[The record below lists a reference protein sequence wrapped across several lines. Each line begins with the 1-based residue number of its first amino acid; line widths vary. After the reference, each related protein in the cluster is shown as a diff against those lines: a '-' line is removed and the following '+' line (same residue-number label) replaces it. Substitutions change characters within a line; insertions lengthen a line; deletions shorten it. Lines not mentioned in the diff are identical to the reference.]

1 MKNRNP
7 FGLSLSKPCFSL
19 FNGHQKKDSPST
31 GSRQAGLVT
40 GICLALAAL
49 ILPAPAQADALIDN
63 ANGYTLDEDGNLV
76 RFTGLLFD
84 VDTGR
89 VTQLLR
95 RNDDR
100 PREVDFRHDAQGRT
114 VIPGLIDAHG
124 HLMGLGFSAIQ
135 LDLSDTTSLE
145 EAMARLAQYSAENP
159 TLRWVVGSGWN
170 QERWGLGRF
179 PTAADLDAAVAD
191 RPVWLVRVD
200 GHAGVA
206 NSMAMAQAGITA
218 SSQSPAGGRIE
229 RDGRQPNGV
238 FIDAAMALVEDA
250 IPTPEPPVRDMALR
264 EAQELLLSYGITTMH
279 DMGTSADDWDV
290 LRRAGDRD
298 RLQIRVISYAN
309 ALETLLDIAGD
320 AKTPWL
326 YDGRLRMV
334 GLKIYG
340 DGALGSRGAL
350 LNAPYAD
357 APGETGLALID
368 GIALRNR
375 LSRLSLD
382 RFQAAIHAI
391 GDGANREALAA
402 VEELATRYTD
412 DRRWRIEH
420 AQVVD
425 PADLPR
431 FGRHGI
437 IASMQPVHQTSDRL
451 MAEAR
456 LGPDRLTGAYAW
468 NSMLRVGSRLAFGSD
483 FPVESPNPF
492 PGLAVAI
499 SREDAN
505 GQPPGGWQAHERVS
519 LQQAFAAFT
528 TDAAFAG
535 FAEDQ
540 IGRLGEG
547 LYADFLILDRDI
559 FDATPAEIRATQV
572 AETWIGGER
581 TWVRGAADA
590 PPMDAPV
597 GPMISEDEDIGR

>member
-1 MKNRNP
+1 MVA
-7 FGLSLSKPCFSL
+7 
-19 FNGHQKKDSPST
+19 T
-31 GSRQAGLVT
+31 V
-40 GICLALAAL
+40 LALAVL
-49 ILPAPAQADALIDN
+49 LLPAPARADALIEN

-89 VTQLLR
+89 VTRLLG

-100 PREVDFRHDAQGRT
+100 PRELDFRHDAQGRT

-124 HLMGLGFSAIQ
+124 HLMGLGYNAIQ
-135 LDLSDTTSLE
+135 LDLSDTTSLAD
-145 EAMARLAQYSAENP
+145 AMARLARYSAENP
-159 TLRWVVGSGWN
+159 TLRWVVGRGWN
-170 QERWGLGRF
+170 QERWGLDRF
-179 PTAADLDAAVAD
+179 PTAADLDAAVSD

-206 NSMAMAQAGITA
+206 NSAAMAAAGVTAAAQA
-218 SSQSPAGGRIE
+218 PAGGRIE

-238 FIDAAMALVEDA
+238 FVDAAMALIEQA
-250 IPTPEPPVRDMALR
+250 IPTPQPPVRDMALR
-264 EAQELLLSYGITTMH
+264 EAQELLLSYGVTTMH
-279 DMGTSADDWDV
+279 DMGTSADDWGV
-290 LRRAGDRD
+290 LRRAGDRNL
-298 RLQIRVISYAN
+298 LQIRVVSYAN
-309 ALETLLDIAGD
+309 ELDTLLDIAGD
-320 AKTPWL
+320 AMTPWL

-391 GDGANREALAA
+391 GDGANREALGAI
-402 VEELATRYTD
+402 EELASRYND

-431 FGRHGI
+431 FGRNGI

-456 LGPDRLTGAYAW
+456 LGPNRLTGAYAW
-468 NSMLRVGSRLAFGSD
+468 NSMLRNGSRLAFGSD
-483 FPVESPNPF
+483 FPVENPNPF

-499 SREDAN
+499 SRQDAA
-505 GQPPGGWQAHERVS
+505 GQPAGGWQAHERVS
-519 LQQAFAAFT
+519 LQ
-528 TDAAFAG
+528 
-535 FAEDQ
+535 
-540 IGRLGEG
+540 
-547 LYADFLILDRDI
+547 
-559 FDATPAEIRATQV
+559 
-572 AETWIGGER
+572 
-581 TWVRGAADA
+581 
-590 PPMDAPV
+590 
-597 GPMISEDEDIGR
+597 